1 MYYYGGMGYYS
12 SMIVLIPAMIFT
24 MIVQARINNAYRRYS
39 QVENSH
45 RLTGAQAA
53 RMMLDANGLSS
64 VPIQILSG
72 GDDLNNYYNPAD
84 NTVNLSR
91 GVYQTDSVASICI
104 ACHEVGHAI
113 QHATGYAPIKV
124 RNAIVPL
131 VNLTSRFSWPLIML
145 GLIFSTTSRYG
156 SLMFNL
162 GALCFV
168 FVILFHLV
176 TLPVELNA
184 SNRALKQMS
193 ALGIVNDMD
202 YSGSK
207 KVLHAAAMT
216 YVAALATAVA
226 SLIRILLMRGNDNR

>member
-1 MYYYGGMGYYS
+1 MYYGGMGYYS

-24 MIVQARINNAYRRYS
+24 MIVQGRIKRAYSRYS
-39 QVENSH
+39 QVENSR

-53 RMMLDANGLSS
+53 RMMLDANGLSG
-64 VPIQILSG
+64 VPINILNG
-72 GDDLNNYYNPAD
+72 GDDLNNYFDPRSNS
-84 NTVNLSR
+84 VNLSQA
-91 GVYQTDSVASICI
+91 VYHTDSIAAMCI

-113 QHATGYAPIKV
+113 QHATNYAPV
-124 RNAIVPL
+124 RIRNGIVPL
-131 VNLTSRFSWPLIML
+131 VNLTSTFSWPLIML
-145 GLIFSTTSRYG
+145 GLIFSTSSRYG
-156 SLMFNL
+156 SLLFNL

-184 SNRALKQMS
+184 SNRALKQMTS
-193 ALGIVNDMD
+193 IGMVSDFD
-202 YSGSK
+202 CSGSR

-226 SLIRILLMRGNDNR
+226 SLIRILLIRGSNDR

>member
-1 MYYYGGMGYYS
+1 MYYGGMGYYS

-24 MIVQARINNAYRRYS
+24 MIVQGRIKRAYSRYS
-39 QVENSH
+39 QVENSR

-53 RMMLDANGLSS
+53 RMMLDANGLSG
-64 VPIQILSG
+64 VPINILNG
-72 GDDLNNYYNPAD
+72 GDDLNNYFDPRSNS
-84 NTVNLSR
+84 VNLSQA
-91 GVYQTDSVASICI
+91 VYHTDSIAAMCI

-113 QHATGYAPIKV
+113 QHATNYAPV
-124 RNAIVPL
+124 RIRNEIVPL
-131 VNLTSRFSWPLIML
+131 VNLTSTFSWPLIML
-145 GLIFSTTSRYG
+145 GLIFSTSSRYG
-156 SLMFNL
+156 SLLFNL

-184 SNRALKQMS
+184 SNRALKQMTS
-193 ALGIVNDMD
+193 IGMVSDFD
-202 YSGSK
+202 YSGSR

-226 SLIRILLMRGNDNR
+226 SLIRILLIRGSNDR

>member
-1 MYYYGGMGYYS
+1 MYYGGMGYYS

-24 MIVQARINNAYRRYS
+24 MIVQGRIKRAYSRYS

-64 VPIQILSG
+64 VPINILNG
-72 GDDLNNYYNPAD
+72 GDDLNNYFDPRSNS
-84 NTVNLSR
+84 VNLSQA
-91 GVYQTDSVASICI
+91 VYHTDSIAAMCI

-113 QHATGYAPIKV
+113 QHATNYAPV
-124 RNAIVPL
+124 RIRNGIVPL
-131 VNLTSRFSWPLIML
+131 VNLTSTFSWPLIML
-145 GLIFSTTSRYG
+145 GLIFSTSSRYG
-156 SLMFNL
+156 SLLFNL

-184 SNRALKQMS
+184 SNRALKHMTS
-193 ALGIVNDMD
+193 IGMVSDFD
-202 YSGSK
+202 YSGSR

-226 SLIRILLMRGNDNR
+226 SLIRILLIRGSNDR

>member
-1 MYYYGGMGYYS
+1 MYYGGMGYYS

-24 MIVQARINNAYRRYS
+24 MIVQGRIKRAYSRYS
-39 QVENSH
+39 QVENSR

-53 RMMLDANGLSS
+53 RMMLDANGLSG
-64 VPIQILSG
+64 VPINILNG
-72 GDDLNNYYNPAD
+72 GDDLNNYFDPRSNS
-84 NTVNLSR
+84 VNLSKA
-91 GVYQTDSVASICI
+91 VYHTDSIAAMCI

-113 QHATGYAPIKV
+113 QHATNYAPV
-124 RNAIVPL
+124 RIRNGIVPL
-131 VNLTSRFSWPLIML
+131 VNLTSTFSWPLIML
-145 GLIFSTTSRYG
+145 GLIFSTSSRYG
-156 SLMFNL
+156 SLLFNL

-184 SNRALKQMS
+184 SNRALKQMTS
-193 ALGIVNDMD
+193 IGMVSDFD
-202 YSGSK
+202 YSGSR

-226 SLIRILLMRGNDNR
+226 SLIRILLIRGSNDR

>member
-1 MYYYGGMGYYS
+1 MYYGGMGYYG

-24 MIVQARINNAYRRYS
+24 MIVQGRIKRAYSRYS
-39 QVENSH
+39 QVENSR

-53 RMMLDANGLSS
+53 RMMLDANGLSG
-64 VPIQILSG
+64 VPINILNS
-72 GDDLNNYYNPAD
+72 GDDLNNYFDPRSNS
-84 NTVNLSR
+84 VNLSQA
-91 GVYQTDSVASICI
+91 VYHTDSIAAMCI

-113 QHATGYAPIKV
+113 QHATNYAPV
-124 RNAIVPL
+124 RIRNGIVPL
-131 VNLTSRFSWPLIML
+131 VNLTSTFSWPLIML
-145 GLIFSTTSRYG
+145 GLIFSTSSRYG
-156 SLMFNL
+156 SLLFNL

-184 SNRALKQMS
+184 SNRALKQMTS
-193 ALGIVNDMD
+193 IGMVSDFD
-202 YSGSK
+202 YSGSR

-226 SLIRILLMRGNDNR
+226 SLIRILLIRGSNDR

>member
-1 MYYYGGMGYYS
+1 MYYVGMGYYS

-24 MIVQARINNAYRRYS
+24 MIVQGRIKRAYSRYS
-39 QVENSH
+39 QVENSR

-53 RMMLDANGLSS
+53 RMMLDANGLSR
-64 VPIQILSG
+64 VPINILNG
-72 GDDLNNYYNPAD
+72 GDDLNNYFDPRSNS
-84 NTVNLSR
+84 VNLSQA
-91 GVYQTDSVASICI
+91 VYHTDSIAAMCI

-113 QHATGYAPIKV
+113 QHATNYAPV
-124 RNAIVPL
+124 RIRNGIVPL
-131 VNLTSRFSWPLIML
+131 VNLTSTFSWPLIML
-145 GLIFSTTSRYG
+145 GLIFSTSSRYG
-156 SLMFNL
+156 SLLFNL

-184 SNRALKQMS
+184 SNRALKQMTS
-193 ALGIVNDMD
+193 IGMVSDFD
-202 YSGSK
+202 YSGSR

-226 SLIRILLMRGNDNR
+226 SLIRILLIRGSNDR

>member
-1 MYYYGGMGYYS
+1 MYYGGMGYYS

-24 MIVQARINNAYRRYS
+24 MIVQGRIKRAYSRYS

-53 RMMLDANGLSS
+53 RMMLDANGLSG
-64 VPIQILSG
+64 VPINILNG
-72 GDDLNNYYNPAD
+72 GDDLNNYFDPRSNS
-84 NTVNLSR
+84 VNLSQA
-91 GVYQTDSVASICI
+91 VYHTDSIAAMCI

-113 QHATGYAPIKV
+113 QHATNYAPV
-124 RNAIVPL
+124 RIRNGIVPL
-131 VNLTSRFSWPLIML
+131 VNLTSTFSWPLIML
-145 GLIFSTTSRYG
+145 GVIFSTSSRYG
-156 SLMFNL
+156 SLLFNL

-184 SNRALKQMS
+184 SNRALKQMTS
-193 ALGIVNDMD
+193 IGMVSDFD
-202 YSGSK
+202 YSGSR

-226 SLIRILLMRGNDNR
+226 SLIRILLIRGSNDR

>member
-1 MYYYGGMGYYS
+1 MYYGGMGYYS

-24 MIVQARINNAYRRYS
+24 MIVQGRIKRAYSRYS
-39 QVENSH
+39 QVENSR

-53 RMMLDANGLSS
+53 RMMLDANGLSG
-64 VPIQILSG
+64 VPINILNG
-72 GDDLNNYYNPAD
+72 GDDLNNYFEPRSNS
-84 NTVNLSR
+84 VNLSQA
-91 GVYQTDSVASICI
+91 VYHTDSIAAMCI

-113 QHATGYAPIKV
+113 QHATNYAPV
-124 RNAIVPL
+124 RIRNGIVPL
-131 VNLTSRFSWPLIML
+131 VNLTSTFSWPLIML
-145 GLIFSTTSRYG
+145 GLIFSTSSRYG
-156 SLMFNL
+156 SLLFNL

-184 SNRALKQMS
+184 SNRALKQMTS
-193 ALGIVNDMD
+193 IGMVSDFD
-202 YSGSK
+202 YSGSR

-226 SLIRILLMRGNDNR
+226 SLIRILLIRGSNDR

>member
-1 MYYYGGMGYYS
+1 MYYGGMGYYS

-24 MIVQARINNAYRRYS
+24 MIVQGRIKRAYSRYS
-39 QVENSH
+39 QVENSR

-53 RMMLDANGLSS
+53 RMMLDANGLSG
-64 VPIQILSG
+64 VPINILNG
-72 GDDLNNYYNPAD
+72 GDDLNNYFDPRSNS
-84 NTVNLSR
+84 VNLSQA
-91 GVYQTDSVASICI
+91 VYHTDSIAAMCI

-113 QHATGYAPIKV
+113 QHATNYAPV
-124 RNAIVPL
+124 RIRNGIVPL
-131 VNLTSRFSWPLIML
+131 VNLTSTFSWPLIML
-145 GLIFSTTSRYG
+145 GLIFSTSSRYG
-156 SLMFNL
+156 FLLFNL

-184 SNRALKQMS
+184 SNRALKQMTS
-193 ALGIVNDMD
+193 IGMVSDFD
-202 YSGSK
+202 YSGSR

-226 SLIRILLMRGNDNR
+226 SLIRILLIRGSNDR

>member
-64 VPIQILSG
+64 VPIQILNG
-72 GDDLNNYYNPAD
+72 GDNLNNYYNPAD

>member
-1 MYYYGGMGYYS
+1 MYYGGMGYYS

-24 MIVQARINNAYRRYS
+24 MIVQGRIKRAYSRYS

-53 RMMLDANGLSS
+53 RMMLDANGLSG
-64 VPIQILSG
+64 VPINILNG
-72 GDDLNNYYNPAD
+72 GDDLNNYFDPKSNS
-84 NTVNLSR
+84 VNLSQA
-91 GVYQTDSVASICI
+91 VYHTDSIAAMCI

-113 QHATGYAPIKV
+113 QHATNYAPV
-124 RNAIVPL
+124 RIRNGIVPL
-131 VNLTSRFSWPLIML
+131 VNLTSTFSWPLIML
-145 GLIFSTTSRYG
+145 GLIFSTSSRYG
-156 SLMFNL
+156 SLLFNL

-184 SNRALKQMS
+184 SNRALKQMTS
-193 ALGIVNDMD
+193 IGMVSDFD
-202 YSGSK
+202 YSGSR

-226 SLIRILLMRGNDNR
+226 SLIRILLIRGSNDR

>member
-1 MYYYGGMGYYS
+1 MYYGGMGYYS

-24 MIVQARINNAYRRYS
+24 MIVQGRIKRAYSRYS

-53 RMMLDANGLSS
+53 RMMLDANGLSG
-64 VPIQILSG
+64 VPINILNG
-72 GDDLNNYYNPAD
+72 GDDLNNYFDPRSNS
-84 NTVNLSR
+84 VNLSQA
-91 GVYQTDSVASICI
+91 VYHTDSIAAVCI

-113 QHATGYAPIKV
+113 QHATNYAPV
-124 RNAIVPL
+124 RIRNGIVPL
-131 VNLTSRFSWPLIML
+131 VNLTSTFSWPLIML
-145 GLIFSTTSRYG
+145 GLIFSTSSRYG
-156 SLMFNL
+156 SLLFNL

-184 SNRALKQMS
+184 SNRALKQMTS
-193 ALGIVNDMD
+193 IGMVSDFD
-202 YSGSK
+202 YSGSR

-226 SLIRILLMRGNDNR
+226 SLIRILLIRGSNDR

>member
-1 MYYYGGMGYYS
+1 MYYGGMGYYS

-24 MIVQARINNAYRRYS
+24 MIVQGRIKRAYSRYS
-39 QVENSH
+39 QVENSR

-53 RMMLDANGLSS
+53 RMMLDANGLSG
-64 VPIQILSG
+64 VPINILNG
-72 GDDLNNYYNPAD
+72 GDDLNNYFDPRSNS
-84 NTVNLSR
+84 VNLSQA
-91 GVYQTDSVASICI
+91 VYHTDSIAAMCI

-113 QHATGYAPIKV
+113 QHATNYAPV
-124 RNAIVPL
+124 RIRNGIVPL
-131 VNLTSRFSWPLIML
+131 VNLTSTFSWPLIML
-145 GLIFSTTSRYG
+145 GLIFSTSSRHG
-156 SLMFNL
+156 SLLFNL

-184 SNRALKQMS
+184 SNRALKQMTS
-193 ALGIVNDMD
+193 IGMVSDFD
-202 YSGSK
+202 YSGSR

-226 SLIRILLMRGNDNR
+226 SLIRILLIRGSNDR

>member
-1 MYYYGGMGYYS
+1 MYYGGMGYYG
-12 SMIVLIPAMIFT
+12 SMVVLIPAMIFT
-24 MIVQARINNAYRRYS
+24 MIVQGRIKRAYSRYS

-53 RMMLDANGLSS
+53 RMMLDANGLSG
-64 VPIQILSG
+64 VPINILNG
-72 GDDLNNYYNPAD
+72 GDDLNNYFDPRSNS
-84 NTVNLSR
+84 VNLSQA
-91 GVYQTDSVASICI
+91 VYHTDSIAAMCI

-113 QHATGYAPIKV
+113 QHATNYAPV
-124 RNAIVPL
+124 RIRNGIVPL
-131 VNLTSRFSWPLIML
+131 VNLTSTFSWPLIML
-145 GLIFSTTSRYG
+145 GLIFSTSSRYG
-156 SLMFNL
+156 SLLFNL

-184 SNRALKQMS
+184 SNRALKQMTS
-193 ALGIVNDMD
+193 IGMVSDFD
-202 YSGSK
+202 YSGSR

-226 SLIRILLMRGNDNR
+226 SLIRILLIRGSNDR

>member
-1 MYYYGGMGYYS
+1 MYYGGMGYYS

-24 MIVQARINNAYRRYS
+24 MIVQGRIKRAYSRYS
-39 QVENSH
+39 QVENSR

-53 RMMLDANGLSS
+53 RMMLDANGLSG
-64 VPIQILSG
+64 VPINILNG
-72 GDDLNNYYNPAD
+72 GDDLNNYFDPRSNS
-84 NTVNLSR
+84 VNLSQA
-91 GVYQTDSVASICI
+91 VYHTDSIASMCI

-113 QHATGYAPIKV
+113 QHATNYAPV
-124 RNAIVPL
+124 RIRNGIVPL
-131 VNLTSRFSWPLIML
+131 VNLTSTFSWPLIML
-145 GLIFSTTSRYG
+145 GLIFSTSSRYG
-156 SLMFNL
+156 SLLFNL

-184 SNRALKQMS
+184 SNRALKQMTS
-193 ALGIVNDMD
+193 IGMVSDSD
-202 YSGSK
+202 YSGSR

-226 SLIRILLMRGNDNR
+226 SLIRILLIRGSNDR

>member
-64 VPIQILSG
+64 VPIQILNG

-226 SLIRILLMRGNDNR
+226 SLIRILLMRGNNDR

>member
-1 MYYYGGMGYYS
+1 MYYGGMGSYS

-24 MIVQARINNAYRRYS
+24 MIVQGRIKRAYSRYS
-39 QVENSH
+39 QVENSR

-53 RMMLDANGLSS
+53 RMMLDANGLSG
-64 VPIQILSG
+64 VPINILNG
-72 GDDLNNYYNPAD
+72 GDDLNNHFDPRSNS
-84 NTVNLSR
+84 VNLSQA
-91 GVYQTDSVASICI
+91 VYHTDSIAAMCI

-113 QHATGYAPIKV
+113 QHATNYAPV
-124 RNAIVPL
+124 RIRNGIVPL
-131 VNLTSRFSWPLIML
+131 VNLTSTFSWPLIML
-145 GLIFSTTSRYG
+145 GLIFSTSSRYG
-156 SLMFNL
+156 SLLFNL

-184 SNRALKQMS
+184 SNRALKQMTS
-193 ALGIVNDMD
+193 IGMVSDFD
-202 YSGSK
+202 YSGSR

-226 SLIRILLMRGNDNR
+226 SLIRILLIRGSNDR

>member
-1 MYYYGGMGYYS
+1 MYYGGMGYYS

-24 MIVQARINNAYRRYS
+24 MIVQGRIKRAYSRYS
-39 QVENSH
+39 QVENSR

-53 RMMLDANGLSS
+53 RMMLDANGLSGM
-64 VPIQILSG
+64 PINILNG
-72 GDDLNNYYNPAD
+72 GDDLNNYFDPRSNS
-84 NTVNLSR
+84 VNLSQA
-91 GVYQTDSVASICI
+91 VYHTDSIAAMCI

-113 QHATGYAPIKV
+113 QHATNYAPV
-124 RNAIVPL
+124 RIRNGIVPL
-131 VNLTSRFSWPLIML
+131 VNLTSTFSWPLIML
-145 GLIFSTTSRYG
+145 GLIFSTSSRYG
-156 SLMFNL
+156 SLLFNL

-184 SNRALKQMS
+184 SNRALKQMTS
-193 ALGIVNDMD
+193 IGMVSDFD
-202 YSGSK
+202 YSGSR

-226 SLIRILLMRGNDNR
+226 SLIRILLIRGSNDR

>member
-1 MYYYGGMGYYS
+1 MYYGGMGYYS

-24 MIVQARINNAYRRYS
+24 MIVQGRIKRAYSRYS
-39 QVENSH
+39 QVENSR

-53 RMMLDANGLSS
+53 RMMLDANGLSG
-64 VPIQILSG
+64 VPINVLNG
-72 GDDLNNYYNPAD
+72 GDDLNNYFDPRSNS
-84 NTVNLSR
+84 VNLSQA
-91 GVYQTDSVASICI
+91 VYHTDSIAAMCI

-113 QHATGYAPIKV
+113 QHATNYAPV
-124 RNAIVPL
+124 RIRNGIVPL
-131 VNLTSRFSWPLIML
+131 VNLTSTFSWPLIML
-145 GLIFSTTSRYG
+145 GLIFSTSSRYG
-156 SLMFNL
+156 SLLFNL

-184 SNRALKQMS
+184 SNRALKQMTS
-193 ALGIVNDMD
+193 IGMVSDFD
-202 YSGSK
+202 YSGSR

-226 SLIRILLMRGNDNR
+226 SLIRILLIRGSNDR

>member
-1 MYYYGGMGYYS
+1 MYYGGMGYYS

-24 MIVQARINNAYRRYS
+24 MIVQGRIKRAYSRYS
-39 QVENSH
+39 QVENSR

-53 RMMLDANGLSS
+53 RTMLDANGLSG
-64 VPIQILSG
+64 VPINILNG
-72 GDDLNNYYNPAD
+72 GDDLNNYFDPRSNS
-84 NTVNLSR
+84 VNLSQA
-91 GVYQTDSVASICI
+91 VYHTDSIAAMCI

-113 QHATGYAPIKV
+113 QHATNYAPV
-124 RNAIVPL
+124 RIRNGIVPL
-131 VNLTSRFSWPLIML
+131 VNLTSTFSWPLIML
-145 GLIFSTTSRYG
+145 GLIFSTSSRYG
-156 SLMFNL
+156 SLLFNL

-184 SNRALKQMS
+184 SNRALKQMTS
-193 ALGIVNDMD
+193 IGMVSDFD
-202 YSGSK
+202 YSGSR

-226 SLIRILLMRGNDNR
+226 SLIRILLIRGSNDR

>member
-1 MYYYGGMGYYS
+1 MYYGGMGYYS

-24 MIVQARINNAYRRYS
+24 MIVQDRIKRAYSRYS

-53 RMMLDANGLSS
+53 RMMLDANGLSG
-64 VPIQILSG
+64 VPINILNG
-72 GDDLNNYYNPAD
+72 GDDLNNYFDPRSNS
-84 NTVNLSR
+84 VNLSQA
-91 GVYQTDSVASICI
+91 VYHTDSIAAMCI

-113 QHATGYAPIKV
+113 QHATNYAPV
-124 RNAIVPL
+124 RIRNGIVPL
-131 VNLTSRFSWPLIML
+131 VNLTSTFSWPLIML
-145 GLIFSTTSRYG
+145 GLIFSTSSRYG
-156 SLMFNL
+156 SLLFNL

-184 SNRALKQMS
+184 SNRALKQMTS
-193 ALGIVNDMD
+193 IGMVSDFD
-202 YSGSK
+202 YSGSR

-226 SLIRILLMRGNDNR
+226 SLIRILLIRGSNDR

>member
-1 MYYYGGMGYYS
+1 MYYGGMGYYG

-24 MIVQARINNAYRRYS
+24 MIVQGRIKRAYSRYS
-39 QVENSH
+39 QVENSR

-53 RMMLDANGLSS
+53 RMMLDANGLSG
-64 VPIQILSG
+64 VPINILNG
-72 GDDLNNYYNPAD
+72 GDDLNNYFDPRSNS
-84 NTVNLSR
+84 VNLSQA
-91 GVYQTDSVASICI
+91 VYHTDSIAAMCI

-113 QHATGYAPIKV
+113 QHATNYAPV
-124 RNAIVPL
+124 RIRNGIVPL
-131 VNLTSRFSWPLIML
+131 VNLTSTFSWPLIML
-145 GLIFSTTSRYG
+145 GLIFSTFSRYG
-156 SLMFNL
+156 SLLFNL

-184 SNRALKQMS
+184 SNRALKQMTS
-193 ALGIVNDMD
+193 IGMVSDFD
-202 YSGSK
+202 YSGSR

-226 SLIRILLMRGNDNR
+226 SLIRILLIRGSNDR

>member
-1 MYYYGGMGYYS
+1 MYYGGMGYYS

-24 MIVQARINNAYRRYS
+24 MIVQGRIKRAYSRYS
-39 QVENSH
+39 QVENSR

-53 RMMLDANGLSS
+53 RMMLDANGLSG
-64 VPIQILSG
+64 VPINILNG
-72 GDDLNNYYNPAD
+72 GDDLNNYFDPRSNS
-84 NTVNLSR
+84 VNLSQA
-91 GVYQTDSVASICI
+91 VYHTDSIAAMCI

-113 QHATGYAPIKV
+113 QHATNYAPV
-124 RNAIVPL
+124 RIRNGIVPL
-131 VNLTSRFSWPLIML
+131 VNLTSTFSWPLIML
-145 GLIFSTTSRYG
+145 GLIFSTSSRYG
-156 SLMFNL
+156 SLLFNL

-184 SNRALKQMS
+184 SNRALKQMTS
-193 ALGIVNDMD
+193 IGMVSDFN
-202 YSGSK
+202 YSGSR

-226 SLIRILLMRGNDNR
+226 SLIRILLIRGSNDR

>member
-1 MYYYGGMGYYS
+1 MYYGGMGYYS

-24 MIVQARINNAYRRYS
+24 MIVQGRIKRAYSRYS
-39 QVENSH
+39 QVENSR

-53 RMMLDANGLSS
+53 RMMLDANGLSG
-64 VPIQILSG
+64 VPINILNG
-72 GDDLNNYYNPAD
+72 DLNNYFDPRSNS
-84 NTVNLSR
+84 VNLSQA
-91 GVYQTDSVASICI
+91 VYHTDSIAAMCI

-113 QHATGYAPIKV
+113 QHATNYAPV
-124 RNAIVPL
+124 RIRNGIVPL
-131 VNLTSRFSWPLIML
+131 VNLTSTFSWPLIML
-145 GLIFSTTSRYG
+145 GLIFSTSSRYG
-156 SLMFNL
+156 SLLFNL

-184 SNRALKQMS
+184 SNRALKQMTS
-193 ALGIVNDMD
+193 IGMVSDFD
-202 YSGSK
+202 YSGSR

-226 SLIRILLMRGNDNR
+226 SLIRILLIRGSNDR

>member
-1 MYYYGGMGYYS
+1 MYYGGMGYYG

-24 MIVQARINNAYRRYS
+24 MIVQGRIKRAYSRYS

-53 RMMLDANGLSS
+53 RMMLDANGLSG
-64 VPIQILSG
+64 VPINILNG
-72 GDDLNNYYNPAD
+72 GDDLNNYFDPRSNS
-84 NTVNLSR
+84 VNLSQA
-91 GVYQTDSVASICI
+91 VYHTDSIAAMCI

-113 QHATGYAPIKV
+113 QHATNYAPV
-124 RNAIVPL
+124 RIRNGIVPL
-131 VNLTSRFSWPLIML
+131 VNLTSTFSWPLIML
-145 GLIFSTTSRYG
+145 GLIFSTSSRYG
-156 SLMFNL
+156 SLLFNL

-184 SNRALKQMS
+184 SNRALKQMTS
-193 ALGIVNDMD
+193 IGMVSDFD
-202 YSGSK
+202 YSGSR

-226 SLIRILLMRGNDNR
+226 SLIRILLIRGSNDR

>member
-1 MYYYGGMGYYS
+1 MYYGGMGYYS

-24 MIVQARINNAYRRYS
+24 MIVQGRIKRAYSRYS

-53 RMMLDANGLSS
+53 RMMLDANGLSG
-64 VPIQILSG
+64 VPINILNG
-72 GDDLNNYYNPAD
+72 GDDLNNYFDPRSNS
-84 NTVNLSR
+84 VNLSQA
-91 GVYQTDSVASICI
+91 VYHTDSIAAMCI

-113 QHATGYAPIKV
+113 QHATNYAPV
-124 RNAIVPL
+124 RIRNGIVPL
-131 VNLTSRFSWPLIML
+131 VDLTSTFSWPLIML
-145 GLIFSTTSRYG
+145 GLIFSTSSRYG
-156 SLMFNL
+156 SLLFNL

-184 SNRALKQMS
+184 SNRALKQMTS
-193 ALGIVNDMD
+193 IGMVSDFD
-202 YSGSK
+202 YSGSR

-226 SLIRILLMRGNDNR
+226 SLIRILLIRGSNDR

>member
-1 MYYYGGMGYYS
+1 MYYGGMGYYS

-24 MIVQARINNAYRRYS
+24 MIVQGRIKRAYSRYS
-39 QVENSH
+39 QVENSR

-53 RMMLDANGLSS
+53 RMMLDANGLSG
-64 VPIQILSG
+64 VPINIMNG
-72 GDDLNNYYNPAD
+72 GDDLNNYFDPRSNS
-84 NTVNLSR
+84 VNLSQA
-91 GVYQTDSVASICI
+91 VYHTDSIAAMCI

-113 QHATGYAPIKV
+113 QHATNYAPV
-124 RNAIVPL
+124 RIRNGIVPL
-131 VNLTSRFSWPLIML
+131 VNLTSTFSWPLIML
-145 GLIFSTTSRYG
+145 GLIFSTSSRYG
-156 SLMFNL
+156 SLLFNL

-184 SNRALKQMS
+184 SNRALKQMTS
-193 ALGIVNDMD
+193 IGMVSDFD
-202 YSGSK
+202 YSGSR

-226 SLIRILLMRGNDNR
+226 SLIRILLIRGSNDR

>member
-1 MYYYGGMGYYS
+1 MYYGGMGYYS

-24 MIVQARINNAYRRYS
+24 MIVQGRIKRAYSRYS
-39 QVENSH
+39 QVENSR

-53 RMMLDANGLSS
+53 RMMLDANGLSG
-64 VPIQILSG
+64 VPINILNG
-72 GDDLNNYYNPAD
+72 GDDLNNYFDPRSNS
-84 NTVNLSR
+84 VNLSQA
-91 GVYQTDSVASICI
+91 VYHTDSIAAMCI

-113 QHATGYAPIKV
+113 QHATNYAPV
-124 RNAIVPL
+124 RIRNGIVPL
-131 VNLTSRFSWPLIML
+131 VNLTSTFSWPLIML
-145 GLIFSTTSRYG
+145 GLIFSTSNRYG
-156 SLMFNL
+156 SLLFNL

-184 SNRALKQMS
+184 SNRALKQMTS
-193 ALGIVNDMD
+193 IGMVSDFD
-202 YSGSK
+202 YSGSR

-226 SLIRILLMRGNDNR
+226 SLIRILLIRGSNDR

>member
-1 MYYYGGMGYYS
+1 MYYGGMGYYS

-24 MIVQARINNAYRRYS
+24 MIVQGRIKRAYSRYS
-39 QVENSH
+39 QVENSR

-53 RMMLDANGLSS
+53 RMMLDANGLSG
-64 VPIQILSG
+64 VPINILNG
-72 GDDLNNYYNPAD
+72 GDDLNNYFDPRSNS
-84 NTVNLSR
+84 VNLSQA
-91 GVYQTDSVASICI
+91 VYHTDSIASMCI

-113 QHATGYAPIKV
+113 QHTTNYAPV
-124 RNAIVPL
+124 RIRNGIVPL
-131 VNLTSRFSWPLIML
+131 VNLTSTFSWPLIML
-145 GLIFSTTSRYG
+145 GLIFSTSSRYG
-156 SLMFNL
+156 SLLFNL

-184 SNRALKQMS
+184 SNRALKQMTS
-193 ALGIVNDMD
+193 IGMVSDFD
-202 YSGSK
+202 YSGSR

-226 SLIRILLMRGNDNR
+226 SLIRILLIRGSNDR